1 MSEGS
6 RLPEGLRGDV
16 ARLFSAQGTHSGRP
30 SLWLAIQRVLT
41 RPGPLAIAL
50 YRVARRIWTRGW
62 HTPAELLWRLNF
74 FLTGAD
80 IHPGAAIG
88 GGLRLTHT
96 SGIVIGKGVTIGSN
110 VSILHEVTM
119 GGSAR
124 ANFEKDFIDG
134 FPEVGDDCKIYA
146 GAKLLGP
153 IKIGRGCFIG
163 ANAVV
168 TRDLPDGTV
177 YTAGSRT
184 ADLKDR
190 VDALERELASLKQQ
204 IAGIDDGKD
213 G

>member
-1 MSEGS
+1 MA
-6 RLPEGLRGDV
+6 L
-16 ARLFSAQGTHSGRP
+16 
-30 SLWLAIQRVLT
+30 QRILT

-50 YRVARRIWTRGW
+50 YRAARILWERHL
-62 HTPAELLWRLNF
+62 HTAAELVSRLNY

-124 ANFEKDFIDG
+124 ANFEENFIDG

-168 TRDLPDGTV
+168 TRDLPDGAV

-184 ADLKDR
+184 SELKER
-190 VDALERELASLKQQ
+190 VERLERELGSLKEQL
-204 IAGIDDGKD
+204 ASKENHPGA
-213 G
+213 

>member
-1 MSEGS
+1 MSDSS
-6 RLPEGLRGDV
+6 RLPEGLKGDV

-30 SLWLAIQRVLT
+30 SIGMAIQRVLT

-50 YRVARRIWTRGW
+50 YRVARVIWLRGL
-62 HTPAELLWRLNF
+62 HTPAELVWRLNY

-153 IKIGRGCFIG
+153 IKIGRACFIG

-168 TRDLPDGTV
+168 TRDLADGTV

-184 ADLKDR
+184 SELKER
-190 VDALERELASLKQQ
+190 VERLEDELASLKSRLSQEEPPSV
-204 IAGIDDGKD
+204 
-213 G
+213 

>member
-1 MSEGS
+1 MSAES
-6 RLPEGLRGDV
+6 RLPEGLKGDV
-16 ARLFSAQGTHSGRP
+16 ARLFSPQGTHAGRP
-30 SLWLAIQRVLT
+30 SIGMAVQRVLT

-50 YRVARRIWTRGW
+50 YRGARVLWLRGW
-62 HTPAELLWRLNF
+62 HTAAELVWRLSF

-80 IHPGAAIG
+80 IHPGAEIG

-96 SGIVIGKGVTIGSN
+96 SGIVIGKGVKIGSN
-110 VSILHEVTM
+110 VSVLHEVTM

-124 ANFEKDFIDG
+124 ANFEEDFIDG

-153 IKIGRGCFIG
+153 IKIGQGCFIG

-177 YTAGSRT
+177 YTAGART
-184 ADLKDR
+184 SELKDR
-190 VDALERELASLKQQ
+190 VEQLERELESLKKHLGHPQ
-204 IAGIDDGKD
+204 D
-213 G
+213 